1 MLDLSGFSSDLPRYD
16 VAKLVYQR
24 FEGSSS
30 VQSIQFVPGKN
41 VQITFKDSK
50 TKESIEKHEYITIN
64 DVRCAVVG
72 GGPKVQNVLIQHY
85 PFEED
90 NHRLWIALS
99 SFGEVRDIHYQHYP
113 DLCSISTGTRVV
125 KMVLN
130 SPNPRSLDVGGYM
143 CKTWCVGQPVECDI
157 CQGGH
162 VSKNCPLKGKCRRC
176 LESGHMARDCKN
188 PPKSWSAGV
197 SSGGIA
203 VEASGTAGGAAAG
216 VLDPTPA
223 EALGRGPSSELQP
236 SGSDASRSWGSVMD
250 MRDNELSPPSF
261 GVGLVADDTIR
272 NLSNESNDNISNTVV
287 IDEGDVVTVESSTVD
302 GNKNNSGKN
311 SNNSN
316 KNSNVYNSNNATIRL
331 SSNETI
337 SNTEVIDEGDVV
349 TAENCVNNTDE
360 SNKHNSDKNSN
371 NSNKNSNEDIC
382 SNTELSNEL
391 SQSQDSSSS
400 DLSQSVLLGDAEM
413 IEATGVRK
421 RGISSLMFRRMGLLL
436 VSLLLAMGQRRE
448 CRLGLLL
455 KSLGVLFMPIC
466 LLHLRLFLYV
476 SVHKFLLLL
485 NGSDHYF
492 HQC

>member
-1 MLDLSGFSSDLPRYD
+1 MARRFKRTVVLDLSGFSSDLPRYD
-16 VAKLVYQR
+16 VAKRVYKR
-24 FEGSSS
+24 FEGSAS

-72 GGPKVQNVLIQHY
+72 GGPKVQNVLIHHY
-85 PFEED
+85 PFEDD

-99 SFGEVRDIHYQHYP
+99 SFGEVRDIQYQHYP

-125 KMVLN
+125 KMVRN
-130 SPNPRSLDVGGYM
+130 SPIPRSLDVGGYM
-143 CKTWCVGQPVECDI
+143 CKTWYVGQPVECDI

-203 VEASGTAGGAAAG
+203 VAASGTAGGAAAG

-223 EALGRGPSSELQP
+223 EASGRGPSSELQP
-236 SGSDASRSWGSVMD
+236 SGSDVSRSWASVMD

-261 GVGLVADDTIR
+261 GEGLVADTIR

-287 IDEGDVVTVESSTVD
+287 IDEGDVVTVESSVNNTVD
-302 GNKNNSGKN
+302 GNKN
-311 SNNSN
+311 
-316 KNSNVYNSNNATIRL
+316 
-331 SSNETI
+331 
-337 SNTEVIDEGDVV
+337 
-349 TAENCVNNTDE
+349 
-360 SNKHNSDKNSN
+360 NSDKNSN
-371 NSNKNSNEDIC
+371 NSNKNSNQDIC

-391 SQSQDSSSS
+391 SKSQDSSSS
-400 DLSQSVLLGDAEM
+400 DLSQSVLLGDAKM
-413 IEATGVRK
+413 IEASGVRK
-421 RGISSLMFRRMGLLL
+421 RGISSVDVSSDGAPTRVPASRNGAKKRVSDRASSQEPRRAVHANLP
-436 VSLLLAMGQRRE
+436 SAA
-448 CRLGLLL
+448 
-455 KSLGVLFMPIC
+455 SSIP
-466 LLHLRLFLYV
+466 LRKR
-476 SVHKFLLLL
+476 S
-485 NGSDHYF
+485 
-492 HQC
+492 

>member
-1 MLDLSGFSSDLPRYD
+1 MARRFKRTVVLDLSRFSSDLPRYD
-16 VAKLVYQR
+16 VAKMVYKR
-24 FEGSSS
+24 FEGSAS

-72 GGPKVQNVLIQHY
+72 GGPKVQNVLIHHY

-99 SFGEVRDIHYQHYP
+99 SFGEVRDIQYQHYP

-125 KMVLN
+125 KMVRN
-130 SPNPRSLDVGGYM
+130 SPIPRSLDVGGYM
-143 CKTWCVGQPVECDI
+143 CKTWYVGQPVECDI

-223 EALGRGPSSELQP
+223 EASGRGPSSELQP
-236 SGSDASRSWGSVMD
+236 SGSDVSPSRASVMD

-261 GVGLVADDTIR
+261 GEGLVADDTIR
-272 NLSNESNDNISNTVV
+272 NLSNESNVNICNTVI
-287 IDEGDVVTVESSTVD
+287 IDEGDVVTVESSVNNTVD
-302 GNKNNSGKN
+302 GNMNNSGKN
-311 SNNSN
+311 SNNNN
-316 KNSNVYNSNNATIRL
+316 KNSNVNQ
-331 SSNETI
+331 
-337 SNTEVIDEGDVV
+337 
-349 TAENCVNNTDE
+349 
-360 SNKHNSDKNSN
+360 
-371 NSNKNSNEDIC
+371 DIC
-382 SNTELSNEL
+382 SSTEL

-413 IEATGVRK
+413 IEASGVRK
-421 RGISSLMFRRMGLLL
+421 RGISSVDVSSDGAPTRVPASRNGAKKRVSDRASSQEPRRAVHANLPSA
-436 VSLLLAMGQRRE
+436 VS
-448 CRLGLLL
+448 
-455 KSLGVLFMPIC
+455 SIP
-466 LLHLRLFLYV
+466 LHKR
-476 SVHKFLLLL
+476 S
-485 NGSDHYF
+485 
-492 HQC
+492 

>member
-1 MLDLSGFSSDLPRYD
+1 MLDLSRFSSDLPRYD
-16 VAKLVYQR
+16 VAKMVYKR
-24 FEGSSS
+24 FEGSAS

-41 VQITFKDSK
+41 VQITFKDSN

-72 GGPKVQNVLIQHY
+72 GGPKVQIVLIHHY

-99 SFGEVRDIHYQHYP
+99 SFGEVRDI
-113 DLCSISTGTRVV
+113 
-125 KMVLN
+125 
-130 SPNPRSLDVGGYM
+130 
-143 CKTWCVGQPVECDI
+143 
-157 CQGGH
+157 
-162 VSKNCPLKGKCRRC
+162 RC

-203 VEASGTAGGAAAG
+203 IAVSGTAGGAAAG

-223 EALGRGPSSELQP
+223 EASGRGPSSELQP
-236 SGSDASRSWGSVMD
+236 SGSDVSRSWASVMD

-261 GVGLVADDTIR
+261 GEGLVADDTIR

-287 IDEGDVVTVESSTVD
+287 IDEGDVVTVESSVNNTVD

-311 SNNSN
+311 SNNNN

-331 SSNETI
+331 SSNVSNDTI
-337 SNTEVIDEGDVV
+337 SNTEVIDERDVV

-360 SNKHNSDKNSN
+360 STKHNSDKNSN
-371 NSNKNSNEDIC
+371 NSNKNSNQDIC

-413 IEATGVRK
+413 IEASGVRK
-421 RGISSLMFRRMGLLL
+421 RGISSVNVSSDGAPTRVPASRNGAKKRVSDRASSQEPRRAVHANLPSA
-436 VSLLLAMGQRRE
+436 VS
-448 CRLGLLL
+448 
-455 KSLGVLFMPIC
+455 SIP
-466 LLHLRLFLYV
+466 LRKR
-476 SVHKFLLLL
+476 S
-485 NGSDHYF
+485 
-492 HQC
+492 